1 MPENDRPSAGY
12 GDAAS
17 AQAAQS
23 ASAAPGDSATGGS
36 AAPSAAVD
44 GSQAADH
51 QLKSAEQPLA
61 ETYDTAMLDLDGVVY
76 VGEHAV
82 DGVPH
87 RLAALRAAG
96 LKLAF
101 VTNNAARTP
110 EAVAEH
116 LAGIGV
122 DAAGQDVVTSAQ
134 AAARLLAARFAPGS
148 AILVVGGEG
157 LVAALAE
164 HRLRAVSSAE
174 EDPVAVVQGF
184 HPDVG
189 WRLLCE
195 GAIALARG
203 LPWIASNTDL
213 TIPTARGLAPGNGTL
228 VSALA
233 VTTGR
238 QPEVA
243 GKPGTPLFDE
253 TVIRVGASHP
263 IVVGDRLDTDIEGA
277 NACHAD
283 SLLVLTGVTDL
294 AALLAADPPRRPTY
308 VATDLSGLN
317 SPHRTVT
324 WSGDQATCGRWRAG
338 IGEGGVVHLAR
349 DGADERGDDLTD
361 AAENLDGLRAVVS
374 AGWHHRDSLRARG
387 GESVLD
393 TAAAERRLGLAR
405 MSS

>member
-1 MPENDRPSAGY
+1 MPENDRRSAGN
-12 GDAAS
+12 GDAAT
-17 AQAAQS
+17 
-23 ASAAPGDSATGGS
+23 SAAPIQASQTS
-36 AAPSAAVD
+36 AAG
-44 GSQAADH
+44 GSQATGH
-51 QLKSAEQPLA
+51 QLKSCEQQLA
-61 ETYDTAMLDLDGVVY
+61 ESYDTAMLDLDGVVY
-76 VGEHAV
+76 VGEHPV

-96 LKLAF
+96 MKLAF

-110 EAVAEH
+110 EAVAQH
-116 LAGIGV
+116 LADIGI
-122 DAAGQDVVTSAQ
+122 DAAGADVVTSAQ
-134 AAARLLAARFAPGS
+134 AAARLLAARFPPGS

-228 VSALA
+228 VAALT

-253 TVIRVGASHP
+253 TVIRVGADHP

-277 NACHAD
+277 NACNAD

-294 AALLAADPPRRPTY
+294 ATLLAADPPRRPTY
-308 VATDLSGLN
+308 VARDLSGLN
-317 SPHRTVT
+317 SRHPTVT
-324 WSGDQATCGRWRAG
+324 WSGDAASCGRWRARVVD
-338 IGEGGVVHLAR
+338 GVLDLTRERA
-349 DGADERGDDLTD
+349 GERGDGVTD
-361 AAENLDGLRAVVS
+361 AEQYLHGLRATVT
-374 AGWHHRDSLRARG
+374 AGWRHRDSLRPPRDEYA
-387 GESVLD
+387 LD
-393 TAAAERRLGLAR
+393 TGAAERRLGLAR
-405 MSS
+405 VSS

>member
-1 MPENDRPSAGY
+1 M
-12 GDAAS
+12 
-17 AQAAQS
+17 
-23 ASAAPGDSATGGS
+23 
-36 AAPSAAVD
+36 
-44 GSQAADH
+44 
-51 QLKSAEQPLA
+51 
-61 ETYDTAMLDLDGVVY
+61 
-76 VGEHAV
+76 
-82 DGVPH
+82 
-87 RLAALRAAG
+87 
-96 LKLAF
+96 KLAF

-122 DAAGQDVVTSAQ
+122 EAAGQDVVTSAQ

-164 HRLRAVSSAE
+164 HSLRAVSSAE

-253 TVIRVGASHP
+253 TVIRVGATHP

-277 NACHAD
+277 NACHVD

-308 VATDLSGLN
+308 AARDLSGLN
-317 SPHRTVT
+317 SHHRTVT
-324 WSGDQATCGRWRAG
+324 WSGDQATCGRWRARVG
-338 IGEGGVVHLAR
+338 ADGVVHLAR
-349 DGADERGDDLTD
+349 DGADEHGDDLNGGE
-361 AAENLDGLRAVVS
+361 ENLDGLRAVVS
-374 AGWHHRDSLRARG
+374 AGWHHRDSRAGG